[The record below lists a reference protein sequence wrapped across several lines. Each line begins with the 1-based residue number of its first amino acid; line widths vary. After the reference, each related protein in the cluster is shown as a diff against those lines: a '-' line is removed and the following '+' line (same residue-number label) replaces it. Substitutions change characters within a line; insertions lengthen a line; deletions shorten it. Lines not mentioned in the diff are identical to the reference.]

1 MTQSRKPARSG
12 CPIASTLD
20 LVGDRWSLVVIR
32 DMLTG
37 KSRFQQFL
45 GSPERIT
52 TNILADRLAS
62 LEASGLVEKSAYQAH
77 PPRYDYRLTPA
88 GTGLLPVLQQ
98 VCRWAN
104 RYLPGTWT
112 PPASFMERRV
122 E

>member
-1 MTQSRKPARSG
+1 MTHSRKPARSG

-45 GSPERIT
+45 ASPERIT
-52 TNILADRLAS
+52 SNILADRLAM

-77 PPRYDYRLTPA
+77 PPRYDYRLTAA

-112 PPASFMERRV
+112 PPASFMQRRV